1 MEAAGGSRMHGALA
15 ARGTIR
21 RFLGRAPGARRPSRI
36 VRKLMLLAGIGVA
49 AWSGY
54 QAAALAAAVGAAK
67 SQIRATAPFTAFGR
81 GSRLLVIGDSTGVGI
96 GAGQGIAA
104 DSVAG
109 RLRELNPQLL
119 VENRAREGTRIRD
132 LGGQVDASE
141 HARYD
146 AVLVFV
152 GRNDVLQLTQG
163 DDFEARAH
171 ELMNRLSA
179 RADLVVIVPPGDVGL
194 SPPLAWPLDRWM
206 SKRARWVND
215 SLQRVSAM
223 HGAQCVELFSDSGD
237 DPFQADPARYF
248 SRDGFHP
255 SAAGYEVWT
264 AEILRQSSLS
274 SVVFR

>member
-1 MEAAGGSRMHGALA
+1 MHPAAKSLPRGALA
-15 ARGTIR
+15 ARGTMR
-21 RFLGRAPGARRPSRI
+21 RFFRRGAGRPSRLA
-36 VRKLMLLAGIGVA
+36 RKLLLLAGIGVA

-67 SQIRATAPFTAFGR
+67 SQIRATAPFNAFGR

-96 GAGQGIAA
+96 GAGDAEAA
-104 DSVAG
+104 GSVAG

-119 VENRAREGTRIRD
+119 VENRARGGTRIRD
-132 LGGQVDASE
+132 LGNQVDASE

-152 GRNDVLQLTQG
+152 GGNDVLQLTPG
-163 DDFEARAH
+163 EDFEARAH
-171 ELMNRLSA
+171 ELLNRLSS
-179 RADLVVIVPPGDVGL
+179 RADLVVLVPPGNLGL

-206 SKRARWVND
+206 TKRARWVNET
-215 SLQRVSAM
+215 LQRVAAM
-223 HGAQCVELFSDSGD
+223 HGAQCVELFRERGQ
-237 DPFQADPARYF
+237 DPFQADPDRYF
-248 SRDGFHP
+248 SDDGFHP
-255 SAAGYEVWT
+255 SAQGYQVWT